1 MSGERIGGPSAD
13 DRGRDSEVSGLKVPA
28 LGEFVDDKYRVE
40 ANLGTGGQGVVLRAR
55 DEQLARDVAI
65 KLVKPELVSDR
76 HTRNQF
82 LREARAMARVR
93 HPNVAEIYAFG
104 ERHGAPY
111 FVMEFV
117 PGIDLFHWL
126 REGNRRPIP
135 IDDAINIV
143 EQVCRGVVAMHA
155 GGAIHH
161 DLKPSNILIGPAFRC
176 VITDLGLSRIVA
188 GTNSSGKRF
197 LGGTPGYL
205 APEVAA
211 CIDTPTELAPRS
223 DVYSLGVIAYE
234 LLVGKPPFKHEDAD
248 ELIKMHLELEVTRPS
263 ERRTEIPASFDEPIL
278 RALAK
283 DPAQRTPDAATF
295 RRELLGVRGDVPSP
309 RRSTTE
315 ILVADDDVDF
325 HRWVEAVIEDGLPGV
340 RIRPCLDGT
349 AALGEIMKKRPD
361 LIICDL
367 DMPGLNGVELTA
379 AVQNIPD
386 ARNVPILVTTAVG
399 GAPDWQLLQSIGAKG
414 FLLKPFDPASLM
426 SLIRRLLT
434 IEREASGSF
443 ATGAP

>member
-1 MSGERIGGPSAD
+1 MPHDPKEGSARESDPHAVEAGGLVVPEIGEY
-13 DRGRDSEVSGLKVPA
+13 
-28 LGEFVDDKYRVE
+28 VDDKYRIE

-93 HPNVAEIYAFG
+93 HPNVVEIYAFG
-104 ERHGAPY
+104 ERNGAPY

-126 REGNRRPIP
+126 REGNRRPLP
-135 IDDAINIV
+135 VDDTLNIV
-143 EQVCRGVVAMHA
+143 EQVCRGVDAMHA

-176 VITDLGLSRIVA
+176 VITDLGLSRIVKRSD
-188 GTNSSGKRF
+188 SSGKRF

-205 APEVAA
+205 APEVGA
-211 CIDTPTELAPRS
+211 CIDTPGEFAPRA
-223 DVYSLGVIAYE
+223 DVYALGVIAYE
-234 LLVGKPPFKHEDAD
+234 LLVGKPPFKHADGD
-248 ELIKMHLELEVTRPS
+248 ELIKMHLELEVTPPS
-263 ERRTEIPASFDEPIL
+263 RRRDHISPAFDAPIL

-283 DPAQRTPDAATF
+283 DPAQRTPDAGTF
-295 RRELLGVRGDVPSP
+295 RRELLEARGDAPSP
-309 RRSTTE
+309 ARPMID
-315 ILVADDDVDF
+315 ILVADDDPDF
-325 HRWVEAVIEDGLPGV
+325 QDWISAVLEEGMTGV
-340 RIRPCLDGT
+340 RVRHCKDGT
-349 AALGEIMKKRPD
+349 TALGEVMRQRPD
-361 LIICDL
+361 LILCDL

-379 AVQNIPD
+379 AVQGIPD
-386 ARNVPILVTTAVG
+386 ARNVPIIVTTAVG
-399 GAPDWQLLQSIGAKG
+399 GAPDWQLLQSLGAKG
-414 FLLKPFDPASLM
+414 FLLKPFDSPSIL

-434 IEREASGSF
+434 IEREASGPF
-443 ATGAP
+443 AGGLG

>member
-1 MSGERIGGPSAD
+1 MSAD
-13 DRGRDSEVSGLKVPA
+13 RQGGASRGDAQRKSETGGLQVPA
-28 LGEFVDDKYRVE
+28 IGEFVDDKYRVE

-76 HTRNQF
+76 HTRSQF

-135 IDDAINIV
+135 VDDAINIV

-176 VITDLGLSRIVA
+176 VITDLGLSRIIA

-211 CIDTPTELAPRS
+211 CIDTPSELAARA
-223 DVYSLGVIAYE
+223 DVYALGVIAYE
-234 LLVGKPPFKHEDAD
+234 LMVGKPPFKHEDAD
-248 ELIKMHLELEVTRPS
+248 ELIKMHLDLEITPPS
-263 ERRTEIPASFDEPIL
+263 HRRKALPADFDGPIL
-278 RALAK
+278 RALEK
-283 DPAQRTPDAATF
+283 DPGKRTPNAGTF
-295 RRELLGVRGDVPSP
+295 RRELLDARGDLPS
-309 RRSTTE
+309 RRAPTTE
-315 ILVADDDVDF
+315 ILIADDDPDF
-325 HRWVEAVIEDGLPGV
+325 HDWVEAVLEDGFPGV
-340 RIRPCLDGT
+340 TLRRCLDGT
-349 AALGEIMKKRPD
+349 SALGEVMRKPPD

-379 AVQNIPD
+379 AVQGIPD

-399 GAPDWQLLQSIGAKG
+399 GAPDWQLLQSIGARG
-414 FLLKPFDPASLM
+414 FLLKPFDPASLI

-434 IEREASGSF
+434 IEREASGPF
-443 ATGAP
+443 ASGL